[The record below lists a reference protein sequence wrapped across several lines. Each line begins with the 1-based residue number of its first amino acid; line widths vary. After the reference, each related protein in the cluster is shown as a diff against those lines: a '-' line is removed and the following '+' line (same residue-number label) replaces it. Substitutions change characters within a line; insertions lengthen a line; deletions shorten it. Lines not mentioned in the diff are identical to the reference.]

1 MKFISIAYKIF
12 FGILIISIF
21 FLSLMWVT
29 VDRMYADVLREKEI
43 QYNITVSNKSKA
55 QFDFIIDLMNRTL
68 NSFIENDSLQNLL
81 HEPTPNEESTDG
93 ISLQE
98 EKNSVVTLLNNTLE
112 LQSFINSIHVLGVND
127 LTLSTQNSSLEGE
140 GLDFYKDYLNQAQK
154 NSSRKGIWS
163 TLHNANTSPGY
174 TIKVLSY
181 THPVYDKYSHR
192 FLGVIII
199 NLDYEVLQKMFF
211 ATSIQL
217 NDRAIIVN
225 SDGEI
230 LFNYPHF
237 IDFHSIFTQYPQLL
251 ENRTMQFN
259 AKIFGKDTLIVSETI
274 DLADLKI
281 IRIIPADT
289 MTKDL
294 NNIVNSTKSI
304 LILCIIICISY
315 AIGLTSTITK
325 PLKVLTDACSRIEQ
339 SDLSARV
346 QIRTK
351 DEFGRL
357 GKTFNL
363 MMEQLNRNFERELTE
378 QKRKSEIQFQL
389 LQAQINPHF
398 LYNTLDS
405 IKWMAVMQ
413 DVNNI
418 AEMSTALIHLLK
430 YNLQQSDASATL
442 KEELESVKNYI
453 TIQKFRYGDT
463 FTYTTEISEDTLDC
477 YVLRFILQ
485 PLVENCIIHGFDDI
499 DSNYRIHISTYIR
512 NNCLHIR
519 VIDNGNGMNQEERSR
534 INSGESKKKGRFSNI
549 GTQNIRE
556 RIKLYFGDNYDLI
569 YDSEPNVVTVAEL
582 ILPVIYN
589 TNSSD

>member
-1 MKFISIAYKIF
+1 MKVISIAYKIF
-12 FGILIISIF
+12 FGILLLSGF
-21 FLSLMWVT
+21 FLTLMWIT
-29 VDRMYADVLREKEI
+29 VDRMYADVLKEKEI
-43 QYNITVSNKSKA
+43 QYNITVSNKTKE
-55 QFDFIIDLMNRTL
+55 QFDFIIDLTNRTL
-68 NSFIENDSLQNLL
+68 NSFIQNDSLQNLL
-81 HEPTPNEESTDG
+81 HSEAPNQEDEAT
-93 ISLQE
+93 QE
-98 EKNSVVTLLNNTLE
+98 EKQSATTLLNNTLE
-112 LQSFINSIHVLGVND
+112 LQSFIHSIHVLGIND
-127 LTLSTQNSSLEGE
+127 LTLSTHNAILDPEGYA
-140 GLDFYKDYLNQAQK
+140 FYREYLSYARN
-154 NSSRKGIWS
+154 NYSRKGTWS
-163 TLHNANTSPGY
+163 TLHNANTSPSY
-174 TIKVLSY
+174 TVKVLSY
-181 THPVYDKYSHR
+181 THPVYDKNSHR

-225 SDGEI
+225 SEGEI

-237 IDFHSIFTQYPQLL
+237 IDFHSIFTDYPELL
-251 ENRTMQFN
+251 QNRTMQFN
-259 AKIFGKDTLIVSETI
+259 AKVFGKENLIVSETI
-274 DLADLKI
+274 DLADLKLV
-281 IRIIPADT
+281 RIIPADT

-294 NNIVNSTKSI
+294 NNIVTSTKSI
-304 LILCIIICISY
+304 LILCIMICIFY
-315 AIGLTSTITK
+315 AIWLTTTITR
-325 PLKVLTDACSRIEQ
+325 PLKVLTEACNRIEQ

-351 DEFGRL
+351 DEFGLL

-363 MMEQLNRNFERELTE
+363 MMEQLSRNFERELTE

-463 FTYTTEISEDTLDC
+463 FTYTTDISDDTLDC
-477 YVLRFILQ
+477 CVLRFILQ

-499 DSNYRIHISTYIR
+499 DSSYRIHIAAFIQ
-512 NNCLHIR
+512 NDCLHIR
-519 VIDNGNGMNQEERSR
+519 VIDNGNGMNQEERSKV
-534 INSGESKKKGRFSNI
+534 NLGVSKQKGKFSNI

-556 RIKLYFGDNYDLI
+556 RIKLYFGDDYNLV

-582 ILPVIYN
+582 ILPVIYATPDAKN
-589 TNSSD
+589 

>member
-1 MKFISIAYKIF
+1 MKVISIAYKIF
-12 FGILIISIF
+12 FGILLLSGF
-21 FLSLMWVT
+21 FLTLMWIT
-29 VDRMYADVLREKEI
+29 VDRMYADVLKEKEI
-43 QYNITVSNKSKA
+43 QYNITVSNKTKE

-81 HEPTPNEESTDG
+81 YSEAPNQGDRDTE
-93 ISLQE
+93 E
-98 EKNSVVTLLNNTLE
+98 EKQSVTTLLNNTLE
-112 LQSFINSIHVLGVND
+112 LQSFIHSIHVLGVND
-127 LTLSTQNSSLEGE
+127 LTLSTHNAVLDAE
-140 GLDFYKDYLNQAQK
+140 GLAFYREYLSHARSNY
-154 NSSRKGIWS
+154 SRKGTWS
-163 TLHNANTSPGY
+163 TLHNANTGPSY
-174 TIKVLSY
+174 TVKVLSY
-181 THPVYDKYSHR
+181 THPVYDKNSHR

-225 SDGEI
+225 SEGEI

-237 IDFHSIFTQYPQLL
+237 IDFHSIFTDYPELL
-251 ENRTMQFN
+251 EKRTMQFN
-259 AKIFGKDTLIVSETI
+259 AKIFGKENLIVSETI
-274 DLADLKI
+274 DLADLKVV
-281 IRIIPADT
+281 RIIPADT

-294 NNIVNSTKSI
+294 NNIVTSTKSI
-304 LILCIIICISY
+304 LILCIMICIFY
-315 AIGLTSTITK
+315 AIWLTTTITR
-325 PLKVLTDACSRIEQ
+325 PLRVLTEACNRIEQ

-351 DEFGRL
+351 DEFGLL

-363 MMEQLNRNFERELTE
+363 MVEQLSRNFERELTD

-463 FTYTTEISEDTLDC
+463 FTYTTDISDDTLDC
-477 YVLRFILQ
+477 CVLRFVLQ

-499 DSNYRIHISTYIR
+499 DSSYRIHIAAFIQ
-512 NNCLHIR
+512 NDCLHIR

-534 INSGESKKKGRFSNI
+534 VNLGVSKQKGRFSNI

-556 RIKLYFGDNYDLI
+556 RIKLYFGDDYNLI

-582 ILPVIYN
+582 ILPVIYATPDEKN
-589 TNSSD
+589 